1 MQDLILFARDTS
13 TLKEALAFSGV
24 WLYIVYMTTK
34 TTVKTTTQRETINFT
49 EEEIIAVIAQHYG
62 LKMSG
67 RDAYETETE
76 VSHSGILRGIKFYRT
91 VETEP
96 EETETEI

>member
-1 MQDLILFARDTS
+1 MILFAREDQ
-13 TLKEALAFSGV
+13 LLNEALAFSV
-24 WLYIVYMTTK
+24 DWLYIVYMTTK
-34 TTVKTTTQRETINFT
+34 TTTTTTTKRETINFT